1 MARFYLKAVA
11 PAAVAIGILFGVPA
25 HAEDLLKG
33 KPEGEKQEFSYSIG
47 FHFGQQFK
55 QRFSRDK
62 LDVDTSALL
71 TAIRDV
77 LEGKELAMTQE
88 QMQASIQAHNKK
100 LQAKQAMAAK
110 ENVAKGEAFMAE
122 FAKQDGVTKT
132 DSGIMYK
139 VLTQGDGGKP
149 TPQDRVVVNY
159 EGKLIDG
166 TVFDSSY
173 KRGKPATFGVMQ
185 VIPGWQEV
193 LQLMPA
199 GSTYDV
205 VIPPKLAYGER
216 GSPGGIPPNA
226 TLQFKV
232 ELIKIE
238 GSGNDTAK
246 KDPAKK
252 K

>member
-1 MARFYLKAVA
+1 MNRFQFKAVA
-11 PAAVAIGILFGVPA
+11 PAAVVIGLLFGAPA
-25 HAEDLLKG
+25 QAEDLLKG

-55 QRFSRDK
+55 QRFDRDK
-62 LDVDTSALL
+62 LDVDSAALL
-71 TAIRDV
+71 TAIKDV
-77 LEGKELAMTQE
+77 LEGKELSMTQE

-100 LQAKQAMAAK
+100 LQAKQAEAAK

-122 FAKQDGVTKT
+122 FAKQDGVVKT
-132 DSGIMYK
+132 ESGIMYK
-139 VLTQGDGGKP
+139 VLKKGDGKKP
-149 TPQDRVVVNY
+149 TAQDRVVVNY

-193 LQLMPA
+193 LQLMPT

-205 VIPPKLAYGER
+205 AIPPNLAYGQR

-232 ELIKIE
+232 ELIEIQA
-238 GSGNDTAK
+238 AK
-246 KDPAKK
+246 KEEAKK